1 MALLE
6 ASEGKK
12 MHVLPLSNVVSVGS
26 NVEII
31 KEYNSFNF

>member
-1 MALLE
+1 VALLK

-12 MHVLPLSNVVSVGS
+12 MHVLPLSNVVSVGC